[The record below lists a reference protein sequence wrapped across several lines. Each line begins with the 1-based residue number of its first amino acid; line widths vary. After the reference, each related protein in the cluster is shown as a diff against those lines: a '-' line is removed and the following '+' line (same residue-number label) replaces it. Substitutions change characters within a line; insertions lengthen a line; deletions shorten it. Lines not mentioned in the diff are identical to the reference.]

1 MMKDLNKNIILKV
14 GKRSF
19 ILLLIP
25 LVMSFF
31 VEGFNWGFFDFVFAF
46 SMFFIFQMIY
56 QIFAIKLKSKSA
68 KIILSAIILSIFLII
83 WITLATG

>member
-1 MMKDLNKNIILKV
+1 MKDLNKNTILKV
-14 GKRSF
+14 GKRSL

-46 SMFFIFQMIY
+46 FMFFIFQMIY
-56 QIFAIKLKSKSA
+56 QIFAFKLKSKSA
-68 KIILSAIILSIFLII
+68 KIILSTIILSIFLII